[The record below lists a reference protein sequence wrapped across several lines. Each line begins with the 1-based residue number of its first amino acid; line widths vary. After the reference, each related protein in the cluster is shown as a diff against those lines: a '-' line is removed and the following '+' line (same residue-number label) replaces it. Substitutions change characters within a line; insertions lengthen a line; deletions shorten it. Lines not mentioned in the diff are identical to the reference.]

1 MQSHNWYINS
11 STLNRSVQ
19 FKTYR
24 FHMNTPVVT
33 QFDLGLVALSF
44 LFAVIG
50 SFVALTAA
58 SRVKT
63 RNGRISLSNLVTVG
77 VALGGIG
84 VWSMHFI
91 GMLAL
96 QMDVGSSYAMTETF
110 TSLVVV
116 VVAASLAVRYA
127 AHNPDSLPR
136 LAAAGTGLG
145 LSVVVMHYLGMFGL
159 KIYGFISWNV
169 ALVALS
175 VVIAVVA
182 STVALWLAFNTPN
195 LSRRVLAALAMG
207 VAVCAMHYTGMA
219 AAEFVCTTDTRS
231 AIPQGSDVISS
242 FRLPSLVIVTTILMT
257 VMLSLDQGFQYL
269 RQRQMRAVAKA
280 LGARAAAAR
289 RG

>member
-1 MQSHNWYINS
+1 
-11 STLNRSVQ
+11 
-19 FKTYR
+19 
-24 FHMNTPVVT
+24 MNTPVVT

-58 SRVKT
+58 GRVKA
-63 RNGRISLSNLVTVG
+63 RDGRISLSNLVTVG

-96 QMDVGSSYAMTETF
+96 RMDVGSSYAMTETF
-110 TSLVVV
+110 VSLAVV

-127 AHNPDSLPR
+127 AHHPDNLPR
-136 LAAAGTGLG
+136 LAMAGTGLG

-159 KIYGFISWNV
+159 KIYGFISWDL
-169 ALVALS
+169 ALVGLS

-182 STVALWLAFNTPN
+182 STVALWLAFNTPTV
-195 LSRRVLAALAMG
+195 SRRVLAALAMG

-219 AAEFVCTTDTRS
+219 AAEFVCTTDARS
-231 AIPQGSDVISS
+231 AIPQGDDFVSS
-242 FRLPSLVIVTTILMT
+242 FRLPSLVIVTTVLMT
-257 VMLSLDQGFQYL
+257 LMLSLDQGFQYL
-269 RQRQMRAVAKA
+269 RQRQMRAVAQA
-280 LGARAAAAR
+280 LNARSSLAR

>member
-1 MQSHNWYINS
+1 MNS
-11 STLNRSVQ
+11 A
-19 FKTYR
+19 
-24 FHMNTPVVT
+24 VT
-33 QFDLGLVALSF
+33 TEFDPGLIALSF

-58 SRVKT
+58 
-63 RNGRISLSNLVTVG
+63 GRIKARDGRLSMSNLITVG

-110 TSLVVV
+110 ASLVVV

-136 LAAAGTGLG
+136 LAVAGTGLG
-145 LSVVVMHYLGMFGL
+145 LSVVVMHYMGMFGL
-159 KIYGFISWNV
+159 KFYGFIDWDWM
-169 ALVALS
+169 LVGLS

-182 STVALWLAFNTPN
+182 STVALWLAFNTPT

-219 AAEFVCTTDTRS
+219 AAEFICTTDSRS
-231 AIPQGSDVISS
+231 AIPQGSGFISS
-242 FRLPSLVIVTTILMT
+242 FRLPSLVIVTTVLMT

-269 RQRQMRAVAKA
+269 RHRQMKSM
-280 LGARAAAAR
+280 ARALQARSVAAR